1 MVWLSSMISW
11 LITDQWSVDHMIHVQ
26 ADFLQITFAIQMNLM
41 NEWTEVIYLN
51 LIGIIVTLILTYLNL
66 ERTSNL
72 TKLEQDFA
80 WQTANSNTK
89 VLYFMLHF
97 SLSYR
102 WMKILWNCSLIHMVL
117 TYVQLIKF
125 IKKYDTCI
133 MNTSLLWIPALENYF
148 SDGYITRTI
157 LKHLIFNRTLF
168 DMVQWLILIAF

>member
-117 TYVQLIKF
+117 MYVCPLM
-125 IKKYDTCI
+125 KKYEKVVFMSSFFWKLFFWWVHHLNNLEASHFQSNIIWYGSVIDFDCI
-133 MNTSLLWIPALENYF
+133 
-148 SDGYITRTI
+148 
-157 LKHLIFNRTLF
+157 
-168 DMVQWLILIAF
+168 